1 MDFLDEVNDQI
12 TTQLELL
19 NRSKIIS
26 QSLKENGYG
35 ILVNNIE
42 DAVEIAN
49 TISPEHLSILCSEKE
64 NIEKQIKNAGVI
76 FSDEWTPESM
86 GDYIIGPSHILP
98 TNGMAR
104 NQSGLS
110 VFNFLRR
117 QSTLSSNEAAIKK
130 LGPTAITLAECEGLD
145 AHANSIKLR
154 IKD

>member
-1 MDFLDEVNDQI
+1 MARDRLKRKVPVAH
-12 TTQLELL
+12 L
-19 NRSKIIS
+19 N
-26 QSLKENGYG
+26 LKG
-35 ILVNNIE
+35 
-42 DAVEIAN
+42 
-49 TISPEHLSILCSEKE
+49 EKE
-64 NIEKQIKNAGVI
+64 NIEKQIRNAGVI

-117 QSTLSSNEAAIKK
+117 QSTLSSSETAIKK
-130 LGPTAITLAECEGLD
+130 LGPAAITLAECEGLD